1 MASSAIRAMGYSV
14 ESAYT
19 SRPLYEPHSGHTR
32 CGSMAELHCGQVV
45 VVGAATFH
53 IALRRR
59 VRERDIFFFG
69 TATGSS
75 FHQSESRSLRPANGE
90 LSATSCPGHGA
101 VFKSAPHDAQIPL
114 QSARQIGANGSAST
128 TSSRMG
134 PSVSIQCS

>member
-1 MASSAIRAMGYSV
+1 MASSAIRAMAGTYLV
-14 ESAYT
+14 VSAKT

-32 CGSMAELHCGQVV
+32 CGSIADLHCGQVV

-59 VRERDIFFFG
+59 VRDLDIFFFG

-90 LSATSCPGHGA
+90 LSASSCPSQGA
-101 VFKSAPHDAQIPL
+101 VFKSAPQDAQIPL
-114 QSARQIGANGSAST
+114 QSSRQTGANGSANI
-128 TSSRMG
+128 TSS
-134 PSVSIQCS
+134 